1 MDERELRREIAKCN
15 RCGQC
20 RAVCPSFLDSI
31 SEGDVARGRVM
42 MVKGLLEGWLEANP
56 EVDEALSRCLA
67 CRSCFR
73 ECPGGV
79 PVDRI
84 VVAGRLLLTRKRG
97 LSAGKRVVTR
107 GLLLRPSLV
116 ERLLGLAGMVQRLA
130 FERLPADSGLRLRLP
145 LPGMAAGRIV
155 PPLAPRPFRQ
165 TLSSWLRVDNPVARV
180 LYFTGCTTN
189 YLYPEIGQAAVD
201 TLRARGVEVIIPPGQ
216 RCCGIPALL
225 AGDEETARALARANL
240 EEFGRYR
247 ADALVVNCP
256 TCLMAWKEEY
266 LSLAGGGAATAR
278 ELAAKA
284 CDYSQVAELIEW
296 KTPAGW
302 KAPIEGRVKGPAG
315 GIAPQAGA
323 PGRSDAPIRVAYHD
337 PCHHLALGIKDS
349 PRYLLGLVPGAELV
363 EMPGPARCCGFAG
376 SFSLRHYDLASRIG
390 DRRVEQV
397 KAAGPDLVVTSC
409 PGCVLHLRDTIYR
422 HRLPYRVMHLAQL
435 VAGEPF
441 RTGARAAGS

>member
-1 MDERELRREIAKCN
+1 MKTLDERELRREISKCN

-20 RAVCPSFLDSI
+20 RAVCPSFLDST

-42 MVKGLLEGWLEANP
+42 MVKGLLEGWLEASP
-56 EVDEALSRCLA
+56 DVDKALSRCLA

-79 PVDRI
+79 KVDRI
-84 VVAGRLLLTRKRG
+84 VVAGRLILARKRG
-97 LSAGKRVVTR
+97 LSAGKRAVTR
-107 GLLLRPSLV
+107 GLLMRPRLV
-116 ERLLGLAGMVQRLA
+116 ERLSGLAGMMQHLA
-130 FERLPADSGLRLRLP
+130 FERLPEDSGLRLRLP
-145 LPGMAAGRIV
+145 LPGLAPGRVI
-155 PPLAPRPFRQ
+155 PPLAPRPFRR
-165 TLSSWLRVDNPVARV
+165 TLPSWLRVEGPVARV

-189 YLYPEIGQAAVD
+189 YLYPEIGRAVVD
-201 TLRARGVEVIIPPGQ
+201 TLRARGVEVVIPPGQ

-225 AGDEETARALARANL
+225 AGDEDAARALARTNL
-240 EEFGRYR
+240 EEFARYR

-266 LSLAGGGAATAR
+266 LDLAGIHTATAR
-278 ELAAKA
+278 DLAGKA
-284 CDYSQVAELIEW
+284 YDFSQVAELIEW
-296 KTPAGW
+296 E
-302 KAPIEGRVKGPAG
+302 APMEGMVK
-315 GIAPQAGA
+315 APQAGPDEA
-323 PGRSDAPIRVAYHD
+323 PPAEVPGRRGTIIRITYHD
-337 PCHHLALGIKDS
+337 PCHHLALGIKES
-349 PRYLLGLVPGAELV
+349 PRRMLGLVPGAELV

-397 KAAGPDLVVTSC
+397 KAAGPDLVVTAC

-435 VAGEPF
+435 VAVEPF